1 MTFHTDVINCH
12 KKNITCSLNLKTNW
26 SKQRFTSASTSS
38 KRNCFLGEKKPHGSL
53 NSRILPEHVQSCKC
67 RVVVEV
73 EGIED
78 ALNVGGGS
86 LLQDVVSEDP
96 GKGHLDGELDH
107 HLLIC
112 SPVHS
117 LTWILLPIVISR

>member
-1 MTFHTDVINCH
+1 ME
-12 KKNITCSLNLKTNW
+12 
-26 SKQRFTSASTSS
+26 R
-38 KRNCFLGEKKPHGSL
+38 
-53 NSRILPEHVQSCKC
+53 

-78 ALNVGGGS
+78 ALDVGGGS
-86 LLQDVVSEDP
+86 FFKDVVGEDP
-96 GKGHLDGELDH
+96 REGHLDGELEH

>member
-1 MTFHTDVINCH
+1 MTFHTNVINCH
-12 KKNITCSLNLKTNW
+12 KKHHLFAQLEDKLVKAEVHLSLHFVKEKLF
-26 SKQRFTSASTSS
+26 S
-38 KRNCFLGEKKPHGSL
+38 GEKHHGSL
-53 NSRILPEHVQSCKC
+53 NHRILPEHVQCCEC